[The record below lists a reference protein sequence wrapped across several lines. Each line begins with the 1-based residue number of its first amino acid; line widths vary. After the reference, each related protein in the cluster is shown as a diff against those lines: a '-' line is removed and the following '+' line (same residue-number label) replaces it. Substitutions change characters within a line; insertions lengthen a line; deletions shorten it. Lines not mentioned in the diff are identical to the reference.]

1 MKRYQV
7 TLAHGRTTTVD
18 FMSDSMLDVQSI
30 YNVLSNAS
38 VRTIKEVEYIN
49 NSPVSASTNY
59 YRELKMLIGN
69 SEHHI
74 NRFVMVRFAKNSKG
88 KDFIIQKAKELLEI
102 GGYRVDTVLNIIRH
116 D

>member
-1 MKRYQV
+1 MKHFQV

-18 FMSDSMLDVQSI
+18 LHADSLVDVQSI

-38 VRTIKEVEYIN
+38 VRTIKEVEYN
-49 NSPVSASTNY
+49 NPSPAPASSNF

-69 SEHHI
+69 HEH
-74 NRFVMVRFAKNSKG
+74 NLARFVTVRFAKNSKG
-88 KDFIIQKAKELLEI
+88 KDYIIQKAKEFLQI
-102 GGYRVDTVLNIIRH
+102 GGYRVDKVLNIIKH